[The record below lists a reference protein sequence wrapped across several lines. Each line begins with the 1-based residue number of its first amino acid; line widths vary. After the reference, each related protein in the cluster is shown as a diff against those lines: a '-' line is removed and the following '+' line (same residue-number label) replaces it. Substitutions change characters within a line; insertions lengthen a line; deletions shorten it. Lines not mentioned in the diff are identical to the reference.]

1 MGFTN
6 TGKKQSESNKTIT
19 EGLITHKNIS
29 FKYLKDFV
37 DYITVSLL
45 LRKVEKTVEECYKTI
60 PCGGKPDNR
69 LFTSLLSPTQ
79 KGDAATRFTL
89 VPTP

>member
-6 TGKKQSESNKTIT
+6 TGKKQSVSNKTIT
-19 EGLITHKNIS
+19 EGLITHKNIC

-45 LRKVEKTVEECYKTI
+45 LRKVEKT
-60 PCGGKPDNR
+60 
-69 LFTSLLSPTQ
+69 Q
-79 KGDAATRFTL
+79 
-89 VPTP
+89 